1 MRTVRDFSVAHEK
14 IGGGHYIASL
24 TVRFNPEEV
33 RQLLRARDIPYAE
46 TVSRPVLVL
55 PVYVAAGAARLWDG
69 PNPWFDAWAAQP
81 PAEGL
86 QPLTVPLGDLSDVTE
101 ISAEQAMA
109 GDAERLRSIAQKY
122 GAFGTLVAV
131 ARLTVDTRSGPPTM
145 PGEMTRHT
153 PTPDSRPFVRTFTG
167 RTAAKRG
174 GKP

>member
-86 QPLTVPLGDLSDVTE
+86 QPFTVPLGDLSDLRTV
-101 ISAEQAMA
+101 IGQQAMA
-109 GDAERLRSIAQKY
+109 HDH
-122 GAFGTLVAV
+122 
-131 ARLTVDTRSGPPTM
+131 ARPGP
-145 PGEMTRHT
+145 EQ
-153 PTPDSRPFVRTFTG
+153 
-167 RTAAKRG
+167 KRG
-174 GKP
+174 GVGRS